1 MTRTGLSCVLLCL
14 LVGGHAFTHRVSQS
28 YGQEPVPRALL
39 FVSLSIP
46 EASLRAYGR
55 DIQTI
60 GGALVFRGFRPGESM
75 GEFSQRIQKTF
86 PKPVPLLLDPL
97 LFRKFN
103 VTDVPTFVLTEE
115 STSDQVSGHLTLE
128 SFLEVI
134 AQEGELADLALRL
147 KETLSP

>member
-1 MTRTGLSCVLLCL
+1 MRP
-14 LVGGHAFTHRVSQS
+14 
-28 YGQEPVPRALL
+28 EPPRATGKNPFLGCCCL
-39 FVSLSIP
+39 SRCLSLRT
-46 EASLRAYGR
+46 SLRAYGR

-75 GEFSQRIQKTF
+75 ESFSQRIQKTF

-103 VTDVPTFVLTEE
+103 VTDVPTFVLTEA

-134 AQEGELADLALRL
+134 AQEGELADLALHL